1 MKNQN
6 YLKNLEIISLCRLND
21 LWILSRYDLV
31 PKDAVVSLQ
40 CQEQTYWTLKDSHN
54 VERYL
59 RQEGMSLHYS
69 QNFLIYGQRR
79 LWLGPETVKDILL
92 EDLRNN
98 VSIMCYQEQCC
109 GCEEIRLK
117 IIHFIMIKY
126 LTF

>member
-6 YLKNLEIISLCRLND
+6 YLKNLEVISLCRLND

-54 VERYL
+54 IERYL

-98 VSIMCYQEQCC
+98 VSIMCYQEPCC